1 MLTAALCQDG
11 FVLVGSVAGQRY
23 WSTMLPSE
31 ATVTCGAWTPDD
43 LQVYV
48 ATAQGGLIVM
58 DLHGNIVSKVG
69 SGIVLVLQILEYRA
83 WINANLAYYII
94 VSYNRFLNVKV
105 LVNQEKAFTVI
116 AKISRNIRFKF

>member
-1 MLTAALCQDG
+1 MLTAALSQDG

-69 SGIVLVLQILEYRA
+69 SDIVLVLQILENRA
-83 WINANLAYYII
+83 WINANLAY
-94 VSYNRFLNVKV
+94 SV
-105 LVNQEKAFTVI
+105 LTD
-116 AKISRNIRFKF
+116 S